1 MLGLLV
7 TASPGS
13 AQEDRTK
20 ALVGKWEGAV
30 EWAGGAGNT
39 ALGDPNRT
47 LIIES
52 VTEKD
57 GKWVGTGKYGVTG
70 RGLGKVDIEIEDSGG
85 LTFTT
90 SANTTVR
97 LSPSGPKQL
106 TGTTTLPSTTGRT
119 SQARG
124 NDRPVKLEKKD

>member
-1 MLGLLV
+1 M
-7 TASPGS
+7 
-13 AQEDRTK
+13 
-20 ALVGKWEGAV
+20 

-52 VTEKD
+52 VTQKD
-57 GKWVGTGKYGVTG
+57 GKWVATGKYGVTG
-70 RGLGKVDIEIEDSGG
+70 KGLGKVDIEIEDSGG
-85 LTFTT
+85 LAFTT
-90 SANTTVR
+90 SANSSVR

-106 TGTTTLPSTTGRT
+106 TGSMTLPSTTGRT

-124 NDRPVKLEKKD
+124 SDRPLKLEKKD